1 MNRFCFIDSS
11 GIIKSD
17 PFFGTGLLIVKNIGD
32 MADKLNKNSQPAKE
46 KARQNKNTLGA
57 RISAR
62 RL

>member
-32 MADKLNKNSQPAKE
+32 IADKLNQISQPAKE
-46 KARQNKNTLGA
+46 KARQNKNTQIAHLLGK
-57 RISAR
+57 R
-62 RL
+62 